1 VSADPGPRDER
12 RRYVG
17 LATRAIAFALDA
29 AVINAVA
36 LAVTAG
42 TALILSLLHLPKSVR
57 EVFVAVGG
65 VVYVL
70 WSIGYFVGFWS
81 ATGQTP
87 GARLMRFRVIPA
99 RGDKL
104 NPRRA
109 VVRFVGLILAAIPLL
124 AGYWVILFDRRRRG
138 LQDYLARTVV
148 VEAPAPSANELRRL
162 RRQEMRARGDEIPVD

>member
-1 VSADPGPRDER
+1 VSAEPEPPDEK

-17 LATRAIAFALDA
+17 LVTRAIAFALDA
-29 AVINAVA
+29 AVINAVGI
-36 LAVTAG
+36 AVAAG

-87 GARLMRFRVIPA
+87 GARVMRFRVIPA

-104 NPRRA
+104 KPRRG
-109 VVRFVGLILAAIPLL
+109 VVRCVGLVLAAIPLL

-148 VEAPAPSANELRRL
+148 VEAPAPSAAELRRL
-162 RRQEMRARGDEIPVD
+162 RRRQSRVA